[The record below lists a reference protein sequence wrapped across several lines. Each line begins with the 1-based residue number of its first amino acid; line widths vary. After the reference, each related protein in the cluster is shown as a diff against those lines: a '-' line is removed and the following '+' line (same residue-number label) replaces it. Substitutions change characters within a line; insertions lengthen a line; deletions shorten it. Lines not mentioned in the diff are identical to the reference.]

1 MTHDHPAAAELV
13 PLSGPVAAVATAAS
27 LFVAFLH
34 LRRLH
39 RTPWPGV
46 TSPDGWL
53 EAGHAVVAVGMAIM
67 FVAPAEVVGSWPF
80 LAVYLVVTAA
90 LLVALVA
97 HPRCGAPALWS
108 CCALLLVE
116 ATAMACM
123 SGSMGIARWPL
134 RTDGALGTWCVVL
147 FGGAFLAALVGL
159 PARRL
164 ATETATVPVPVP
176 AMAPVPATA
185 PATATATATSTATAQ
200 PAAPSTQLAA
210 GTVLS
215 GQEGRASQP
224 RTALAAL
231 LRAFPDPV
239 APRAS
244 RLVMS
249 GGMVLM
255 FLSQSS
261 G

>member
-1 MTHDHPAAAELV
+1 MIHDHPAAAELV
-13 PLSGPVAAVATAAS
+13 PLSGPVVAVATAAS

-39 RTPWPGV
+39 RTSWPGV
-46 TSPDGWL
+46 TGPDGWL
-53 EAGHAVVAVGMAIM
+53 EAAHAVVAVGMAIM
-67 FVAPAEVVGSWPF
+67 FVAPAEVVGSWLF
-80 LAVYLVVTAA
+80 LTVYLVVTAA

-116 ATAMACM
+116 AAAMACM
-123 SGSMGIARWPL
+123 SGSIGVARWPL

-147 FGGAFLAALVGL
+147 FGGAFLTALVGL

-164 ATETATVPVPVP
+164 AT
-176 AMAPVPATA
+176 APVMSTE
-185 PATATATATSTATAQ
+185 TATATATTQ
-200 PAAPSTQLAA
+200 LAAPSTQLAA
-210 GTVLS
+210 GAVLS
-215 GQEGRASQP
+215 DQGGRASQP
-224 RTALAAL
+224 RAALAAL

-261 G
+261 S

>member
-13 PLSGPVAAVATAAS
+13 PLPGPVAAVATAAS

-46 TSPDGWL
+46 TNPDGWI

-116 ATAMACM
+116 AAAMACM
-123 SGSMGIARWPL
+123 SGSTGIARWPL

-147 FGGAFLAALVGL
+147 FGGAFLTALVGL

-164 ATETATVPVPVP
+164 ATATTPP
-176 AMAPVPATA
+176 M
-185 PATATATATSTATAQ
+185 ATATATATATTQ
-200 PAAPSTQLAA
+200 LAAPSTQLAA
-210 GTVLS
+210 GAVLS
-215 GQEGRASQP
+215 DQGGRASQP
-224 RTALAAL
+224 RAALAAL

-239 APRAS
+239 VPRAS

-261 G
+261 S